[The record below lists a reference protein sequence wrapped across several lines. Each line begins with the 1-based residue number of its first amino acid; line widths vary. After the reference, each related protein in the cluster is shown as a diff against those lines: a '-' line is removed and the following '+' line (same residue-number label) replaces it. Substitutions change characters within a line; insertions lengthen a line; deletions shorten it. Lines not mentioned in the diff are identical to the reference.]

1 MSNEFAKPSDEIIR
15 VAEEINLL
23 RRDLQQAT
31 GALSRI
37 ERRLKA
43 TFPNYPVR
51 KKVDRAMPRT
61 KHAPSHLTPQE
72 LQALFNE
79 VVAATQADGDNGFQ
93 RRVSDIADSD
103 IIALAVEIGMGT
115 SSSLTRNKAVGGVR
129 KRVQE
134 AMQLQPRDRKST

>member
-1 MSNEFAKPSDEIIR
+1 MSNEFARPPDEIIR

-23 RRDLQQAT
+23 RRDLQQVT

-43 TFPNYPVR
+43 TFPNYPTR
-51 KKVDRAMPRT
+51 KKVDKAVPRT
-61 KHAPSHLTPQE
+61 KPPPSHLTPQK
-72 LQALFNE
+72 LQELFND
-79 VVAATQADGDNGFQ
+79 VVAATQSEGDNGFQ
-93 RRVSDIADSD
+93 RRISDIPDSD

-115 SSSLTRNKAVGGVR
+115 ASSLTRNKAISGVR